1 MIASERRVCERRRR
15 STRGASGDLV
25 KEAWLR
31 CDAARG
37 LALHAQANRID
48 FNVALSAI
56 TEHLARA
63 EQLLQTQ

>member
-1 MIASERRVCERRRR
+1 MTTPRKQCCERRRR
-15 STRGASGDLV
+15 SAQPVNEDLMR
-25 KEAWLR
+25 EARLK
-31 CDAARG
+31 CDAARE

-48 FNVALSAI
+48 FSVALSAI